1 MGLGRIAKRSLNP
14 SSCTRAPMTTRCSRR
29 SPSWG
34 SVLER
39 AIPRLA
45 VASARV
51 SIFGK
56 RRKATPKIRVLS
68 PQGENA
74 HSARVVRVVL
84 RETVARRRTP
94 DAGENQHRPLLASQG
109 SQTFARHKR
118 SGASRTS
125 HTFTGLRSGEWGLSC
140 THLRDGALRE
150 SVAWVVSCTMRSGAK
165 SRANRR
171 EVRASEWVVS
181 TSVSV
186 AAEVDRRRPARR
198 TLAFPKRRARCTR
211 ASGDSHG
218 SFANRQTKRESRWQS
233 LRPSRGHRSGTERCI
248 GASVR
253 SREGASDHARFATFH
268 EGASRS

>member
-1 MGLGRIAKRSLNP
+1 
-14 SSCTRAPMTTRCSRR
+14 
-29 SPSWG
+29 
-34 SVLER
+34 
-39 AIPRLA
+39 
-45 VASARV
+45 
-51 SIFGK
+51 
-56 RRKATPKIRVLS
+56 
-68 PQGENA
+68 
-74 HSARVVRVVL
+74 VVRVVL

-150 SVAWVVSCTMRSGAK
+150 SVAWVVSCTSPLRRSV
-165 SRANRR
+165 RANRR
-171 EVRASEWVVS
+171 EVRAFEWVVS

-198 TLAFPKRRARCTR
+198 SLAFPKRRARCTR
-211 ASGDSHG
+211 ASGDSPRVVREP
-218 SFANRQTKRESRWQS
+218 ADERESRWQS

-268 EGASRS
+268 EGPSRS

>member
-1 MGLGRIAKRSLNP
+1 MGLGRIAKGSLNP
-14 SSCTRAPMTTRCSRR
+14 SSCPRSPMTTRCSRR

-56 RRKATPKIRVLS
+56 RRKATPKVRALS

-109 SQTFARHKR
+109 AQTSGRHER
-118 SGASRTS
+118 AGASRTS
-125 HTFTGLRSGEWGLSC
+125 HTFAGLRSGEWGLSR

-150 SVAWVVSCTMRSGAK
+150 SVAWVVSYTMRSGAK

-171 EVRASEWVVS
+171 EVRAFEWVVS
-181 TSVSV
+181 TGVSV

-198 TLAFPKRRARCTR
+198 SLAFPKRRARCTR
-211 ASGDSHG
+211 ASGDSPWVVRE
-218 SFANRQTKRESRWQS
+218 STNERESRWQS
-233 LRPSRGHRSGTERCI
+233 LRTSRGLRSGTERCI

-268 EGASRS
+268 EGLSRS